1 MNVIKH
7 IIEEEAAR
15 LEKLS
20 TKYKAEIEKF
30 PKGSISKKN
39 RNGRLYVYLVYRANN
54 KIKFKYIGKE
64 SSNKVKKLVENI
76 QERRRYEHLLK
87 KVNKDIKDFKRVKDG
102 KKV

>member
-7 IIEEEAAR
+7 IIEEEVNR

-20 TKYKAEIEKF
+20 AKYKSEMEKL

-39 RNGRLYVYLVYRANN
+39 RNGKLYIYLVYRENK

-64 SSNKVKKLVENI
+64 SSNKVKRLEEKI
-76 QERRRYEHLLK
+76 RERRRYKHLLK
-87 KVNKDIKDFKRVKDG
+87 QLKMDLKEVRRAING